1 MLKSMETT
9 AYEYETKRIDH
20 LGIVAG
26 ICQEIGLVN
35 IIDESLPTPSNRKV
49 SCGEATLAM
58 VLNGL
63 GFTGRALY
71 LMPEYMEN
79 KPVDILIRED
89 LVASDFNDDTLGRA
103 LDELFQAGITEL
115 FARVAEEAV
124 RVFNIEIDFAHTDT
138 SSFSLSGQYESE
150 AAQEAETKRGA
161 IKITHGY
168 SKDHRPDLKQAVVT
182 LITSQQG
189 AIPLW
194 LEALDGNSSDK
205 RSFPVTVNAY
215 CRHLTEDEEL
225 PWFVLDSA
233 AYTADNIANWDTSI
247 RWVTRV
253 PETITEAK
261 QAIRSV
267 TTAEMTAVANGY
279 SIYPISSSY
288 GGVAQRWLLVHST
301 QAQVKEEKQ
310 LDKKIEREADQANQ
324 KLKKL
329 EQTDFACETD
339 ARQAVAKAGKRL
351 KWHTIEATYQP
362 IKKYSRPGRPAK
374 GDEPLIVGWRVE
386 AVCQTDKAVITEE
399 KKWLGRFILATNDLD
414 TDRLPDESILN
425 GYKKQ
430 ATTVERGFRFLKD
443 PLFFADSLFLKSP
456 ARIMAMIMIMGL
468 CLLVYALAER
478 QVRQQLKALDQT
490 IPDQKGKPTQRP
502 TMRRIAQMFE
512 GVDVLIIRQEGR
524 IVERRILNL
533 TPVRLQIICL
543 FSLAVQNCYLTD
555 P

>member
-1 MLKSMETT
+1 MLKRMKKT

-26 ICQEIGLVN
+26 ICQEIGLVT
-35 IIDESLPTPSNRKV
+35 IIDESLPTPSGRQV
-49 SCGEATLAM
+49 SCGEATVAM
-58 VLNGL
+58 ILNGL

-79 KPVDILIRED
+79 KPVDILIGED

-124 RVFNIEIDFAHTDT
+124 RVFKIEVDFAHTDT

-150 AAQEAETKRGA
+150 VAQEAEAVRGA
-161 IKITHGY
+161 VKITHGY
-168 SKDHRPDLKQAVVT
+168 SKDHRPDLKQVVVT
-182 LITSQQG
+182 LITSQQA

-194 LEALDGNSSDK
+194 LEALDGNSNDK
-205 RSFPVTVNAY
+205 RSFPVTVDAY
-215 CRHLTEDEEL
+215 CRRLAAEEEM

-233 AYTADNIANWDTSI
+233 AYTAENIANWGSVK

-253 PETITEAK
+253 PETITEAQ
-261 QAIRSV
+261 QALRSV
-267 TTAEMTAVANGY
+267 ATAEMTQLAKGY
-279 SIYPISSSY
+279 SIYPVRSSY
-288 GGVAQRWLLVHST
+288 GGVSQRWLVVHSV
-301 QAQVKEEKQ
+301 QARAREGKQ
-310 LDKKIEREADQANQ
+310 LEKKVEQEADQANQ

-329 EQTDFACETD
+329 GQTEFACEKD
-339 ARQAVAKAGKRL
+339 AQQVVAKIGKRL
-351 KWHTIEATYQP
+351 KWHTIAATYLP
-362 IKKYSRPGRPAK
+362 IKKYAQPGRPAK
-374 GDEPLIVGWRVE
+374 GVERIVVGWRVQ
-386 AVCQTDKAVITEE
+386 AVCQANEALIAEE

-414 TDRLPDESILN
+414 TNHLSDGSLLN
-425 GYKKQ
+425 SYKEQ
-430 ATTVERGFRFLKD
+430 GTTVERGFRFLKD

-490 IPDQKGKPTQRP
+490 IPDQKGKPTQTP

-512 GVDVLIIRQEGR
+512 GVDILIIWQGEQ
-524 IVERRILNL
+524 VVDRRVLNL

-543 FSLAVQNCYLTD
+543 FSLAVQNCYLLD